1 MDEIWEADVES
12 NGGDGDTVWSDDSRP
27 ASPFTSLSNF
37 LKLKEAKKAK
47 LSPSELSD
55 SDHGEGY
62 INIKWRTKHH
72 KPTGALRS
80 AAINSRDD
88 LSSSAINHCST

>member
-1 MDEIWEADVES
+1 MDEIWEVDVES

-27 ASPFTSLSNF
+27 ASPFTYLSNF
-37 LKLKEAKKAK
+37 LKLKEAKKAR

-62 INIKWRTKHH
+62 INIKWRTNHH
-72 KPTGALRS
+72 KTTRALGS

>member
-12 NGGDGDTVWSDDSRP
+12 NGGDRDTVWSDDSRP
-27 ASPFTSLSNF
+27 ASPFTSLNNF

-47 LSPSELSD
+47 PSPSELSD

-72 KPTGALRS
+72 KLTGAPRS

>member
-12 NGGDGDTVWSDDSRP
+12 NGREGDTVWSDDSRP

-37 LKLKEAKKAK
+37 LKLKEAKNAK
-47 LSPSELSD
+47 LSPSESSD

-62 INIKWRTKHH
+62 INIKWRMKHH
-72 KPTGALRS
+72 KPTEVPKS
-80 AAINSRDD
+80 ATNK
-88 LSSSAINHCST
+88 